1 MGNKININMCRW
13 KSETTFQ
20 YILAKQLYLKNICIP
35 NVSMYT
41 PGKREYEADFVYF
54 NLKSRRLT
62 EVEIKI
68 NKIDFQNDFHKPR
81 YHDSEDVS
89 YLYYAL
95 PSDVYEKHKDFIDS
109 KLGDAGLI
117 IMDRKEDEEGAY
129 YVFGGFKKKLRNVK
143 MHNL

>member
-1 MGNKININMCRW
+1 
-13 KSETTFQ
+13 
-20 YILAKQLYLKNICIP
+20 
-35 NVSMYT
+35 MYT
-41 PGKREYEADFVYF
+41 PKKREYEADFLYF

-68 NKIDFQNDFHKPR
+68 NKIDFQNDFNKPR
-81 YHDSEDVS
+81 YHDSDDVS

-117 IMDRKEDEEGAY
+117 LIDRKEDKDGVY
-129 YVFGGFKKKLRNVK
+129 FTFGRNLRIQAMNACDTFMKELKCYEFIKKD
-143 MHNL
+143 